1 MKKKAIEKI
10 PYFGLKKTS
19 RKKDVKYIG
28 VTAVKIVGHEK
39 HLFLE
44 VYRNKKESKE
54 IPMVRIVLTKKDFGT
69 YWPEKEEWTRQK
81 IKPDSCYGRVIWGE
95 EHPTWEQEKK
105 ENILQ
110 STEDLERVKKFC
122 KATVYN
128 EEHWWEYIYKHEDD
142 IVITARRNREHK
154 AYMRRQE
161 ALADRMAHTK
171 ELPEKEILDRADR
184 LYFHGQHYLY
194 YKKHGCWA
202 HIACSKCGG
211 VTDARWKSGI
221 SYESQF
227 QRWTEEPREGNYG
240 TCPMCGARGKYKCQ
254 GKVKGTHD
262 KYIYLFL
269 GQKYKEN
276 GMVMRYVEV
285 GKKWMLGF
293 ICGDKGPEMYNASEE
308 LSGVEIARAYFE
320 PGKKV
325 QIDYHKHDPYMGKDF
340 WDDCNLYGLANI
352 SISAGQ
358 IMSETYEE
366 MKGTIFQYS
375 ALQEYAK
382 NVREVNPIEYL
393 ERYSQTPQIEVLV
406 KLGLTDVVEKLV
418 KCYYGIVAD
427 ENARRP
433 DQFLGIRKERVKQ
446 LIRKKGDTHLL
457 GVMQMEKRQ
466 GQNWTDEQVEH
477 LAETDLSGTQVEM
490 ATRYMTLQKLLNR
503 IEKYS
508 GCEYGTECSSASA
521 RIRHTATTYADYLS
535 MRINLGYDLNN
546 TVYQQPQD
554 LEAEHNK
561 MVMETNKEEMDKH
574 LKEVAER
581 YPEIRHVYRGL
592 RNKYLYE
599 DDKYIIRPARSAE
612 EIVMEGRLLHHCVGG
627 DTYLNKHNTGK
638 TYILMLRFK
647 AEPDIPYI
655 TVEIDA
661 KNPRILQTE
670 GSVSTWPAFKDA
682 FMQAAPAGS
691 TPMTL
696 IFGFS
701 IFARVETPQQSP
713 PPPIGTRIYST
724 VGSSLTISMAIVPCP
739 VATISSLKGWMNV

>member
-10 PYFGLKKTS
+10 PYLGLKKLS

-28 VTAVKIVGHEK
+28 ITEIRIVGHER

-44 VYRNKKESKE
+44 VYRNKKESRE
-54 IPMVRIVLTKKDFGT
+54 TPLVRIVLAKKDFGT

-110 STEDLERVKKFC
+110 STEDLERIKKFC
-122 KATVYN
+122 KANVYDK
-128 EEHWWEYIYKHEDD
+128 ERWWEYIYEHEDD
-142 IVITARRNREHK
+142 IVITARRNRKHK

-161 ALADRMAHTK
+161 ALADRMTHTK

-184 LYFHGQHYLY
+184 LYFHNQHYLY

-227 QRWTEEPREGNYG
+227 QSWTEEPREGHYG
-240 TCPMCGARGKYKCQ
+240 TCPMCGARGEYKCQ

-262 KYIYLFL
+262 KYIHLFL

-276 GMVMRYVEV
+276 GMVIRYVEV
-285 GKKWMLGF
+285 GKKWTLGF

-308 LSGVEIARAYFE
+308 LFGVEIARAYFE

-325 QIDYHKHDPYMGKDF
+325 QIDYHKHNPYTGKDF
-340 WDDCNLYGLANI
+340 WDDCNLYGTANI
-352 SISAGQ
+352 PIGAGL

-382 NVREVNPIEYL
+382 NVREVNPIDYL

-406 KLGLTDVVEKLV
+406 KMGLTDVVEKLV

-446 LIRKKGDTHLL
+446 LIRKQGDIELL
-457 GVMQMEKRQ
+457 ETMQMEKRQ
-466 GQNWTDEQVEH
+466 NQRWTDEQVEH
-477 LAETDLSGTQVEM
+477 LTETGLRGDQVEL
-490 ATRYMTLQKLLNR
+490 ALKYMTMQKLLNR
-503 IEKYS
+503 IEKYA
-508 GCEYGTECSSASA
+508 GCEYGSDCSRALA
-521 RIRHTATTYADYLS
+521 QIRHTATTYADYLH
-535 MRINLGYDLNN
+535 MRESLGYDLNN
-546 TVYQQPQD
+546 TVYQHPQN
-554 LEAEHNK
+554 LAEEHMK
-561 MVMETNKEEMDKH
+561 MLMQADKEKEDKH
-574 LKEVAER
+574 LGEVAEK
-581 YPEIRHVYRGL
+581 YPNIRHDYKKL
-592 RNKYLYE
+592 RKKYFYE
-599 DDKYIIRPARSAE
+599 DDRYIIRPARSAE
-612 EIVMEGRLLHHCVGG
+612 EIVMEGRMLHHCVGG
-627 DTYLNKHNTGK
+627 AGYLAKHNTGK

-647 AEPDIPYI
+647 EEPDVPYI

-661 KNPRILQTE
+661 KIPRILQWYGDKDKKPDEKNMQSWLNTWLMKLKTGTLTE
-670 GSVSTWPAFKDA
+670 TIQS
-682 FMQAAPAGS
+682 AAIA
-691 TPMTL
+691 
-696 IFGFS
+696 
-701 IFARVETPQQSP
+701 
-713 PPPIGTRIYST
+713 
-724 VGSSLTISMAIVPCP
+724 
-739 VATISSLKGWMNV
+739 

>member
-10 PYFGLKKTS
+10 PYFGLEKTS

-54 IPMVRIVLTKKDFGT
+54 MPMVRIVLTKKDFGT
-69 YWPEKEEWTRQK
+69 YWPEKKEWTRQK

-95 EHPTWEQEKK
+95 QRPTWEQEKK

-110 STEDLERVKKFC
+110 STEDLERIKKFC
-122 KATVYN
+122 KATVYD
-128 EEHWWEYIYKHEDD
+128 EGRWWEYIYDHEDD
-142 IVITARRNREHK
+142 IVTTARRNREHK

-161 ALADRMAHTK
+161 ALADRMANTR

-202 HIACSKCGG
+202 HIACSK
-211 VTDARWKSGI
+211 
-221 SYESQF
+221 
-227 QRWTEEPREGNYG
+227 
-240 TCPMCGARGKYKCQ
+240 CGARGKYKCQ

-325 QIDYHKHDPYMGKDF
+325 QIDYHKHDSYMGKDF
-340 WDDCNLYGLANI
+340 WDDCNLYGMAHI
-352 SISAGQ
+352 PIGAGL

-382 NVREVNPIEYL
+382 NVREVNPIDYL

-406 KLGLTDVVEKLV
+406 KMGLTDVVEKLV

-477 LAETDLSGTQVEM
+477 LAETDLSGTQVET
-490 ATRYMTLQKLLNR
+490 ATKYMTLQKLLNR

-627 DTYLNKHNTGK
+627 NTYLAKHNTGK

-647 AEPDIPYI
+647 EEPDVPYI

-661 KNPRILQTE
+661 KNPRILQWYGDKDKKPDEKNMQLWLNTWLMKLKTGTLTE
-670 GSVSTWPAFKDA
+670 TI
-682 FMQAAPAGS
+682 QTAAIA
-691 TPMTL
+691 
-696 IFGFS
+696 
-701 IFARVETPQQSP
+701 
-713 PPPIGTRIYST
+713 
-724 VGSSLTISMAIVPCP
+724 
-739 VATISSLKGWMNV
+739 

>member
-54 IPMVRIVLTKKDFGT
+54 TPLVRIVLTKKDFGT

-161 ALADRMAHTK
+161 ALADRMANTR

-358 IMSETYEE
+358 IMAETYEE
-366 MKGTIFQYS
+366 MKGTMFRYS

-508 GCEYGTECSSASA
+508 GCEYGTECGSASA

-581 YPEIRHVYRGL
+581 YPEIRTFT
-592 RNKYLYE
+592 E
-599 DDKYIIRPARSAE
+599 DSEINISTKMINISSDRPDQRR
-612 EIVMEGRLLHHCVGG
+612 RLLWRGV
-627 DTYLNKHNTGK
+627 Y
-638 TYILMLRFK
+638 
-647 AEPDIPYI
+647 
-655 TVEIDA
+655 
-661 KNPRILQTE
+661 
-670 GSVSTWPAFKDA
+670 
-682 FMQAAPAGS
+682 
-691 TPMTL
+691 
-696 IFGFS
+696 S
-701 IFARVETPQQSP
+701 IIAWEE
-713 PPPIGTRIYST
+713 TRIWADIT
-724 VGSSLTISMAIVPCP
+724 QERHTF
-739 VATISSLKGWMNV
+739 

>member
-1 MKKKAIEKI
+1 MKKKSIEKI

-54 IPMVRIVLTKKDFGT
+54 MPLVRIVLTKKDFGT

-95 EHPTWEQEKK
+95 GHPTWEQEKK

-110 STEDLERVKKFC
+110 STEDLERIKKLC
-122 KATVYN
+122 KANVYN
-128 EEHWWEYIYKHEDD
+128 EEHWWEYIYKHQDD

-184 LYFHGQHYLY
+184 LYFHEQHYLY

-211 VTDARWKSGI
+211 VTDARWKRGI
-221 SYESQF
+221 SYENQF

-240 TCPMCGARGKYKCQ
+240 ICPMCGARGEYKCQ
-254 GKVKGTHD
+254 EKVKRNHD
-262 KYIYLFL
+262 KRIYLFL

-276 GMVMRYVEV
+276 GMVMRYAEV
-285 GKKWMLGF
+285 RKKWILGF

-325 QIDYHKHDPYMGKDF
+325 QIDYHKHNPYTGKDF
-340 WDDCNLYGLANI
+340 WDDCNLYGMANI
-352 SISAGQ
+352 SISAAP

-366 MKGTIFQYS
+366 MKETMFQYS

-382 NVREVNPIEYL
+382 SMGKVNPIDYL
-393 ERYSQTPQIEVLV
+393 ECYSRTPQIEVLV
-406 KLGLTDVVEKLV
+406 KMGLTDVVEKLV

-477 LAETDLSGTQVEM
+477 LAETNLSGTQVEM

-581 YPEIRHVYRGL
+581 YPEIRHVYRKL

-599 DDKYIIRPARSAE
+599 DDRYIIRPARSAE

-627 DTYLNKHNTGK
+627 NTYLDKHNTGK

-647 AEPDIPYI
+647 EEPDVPYI

-661 KNPRILQTE
+661 KNPRILQWYGDKDKKPDEKNMQSWLNTWLMKLKTGTLTE
-670 GSVSTWPAFKDA
+670 TI
-682 FMQAAPAGS
+682 QTAAIA
-691 TPMTL
+691 
-696 IFGFS
+696 
-701 IFARVETPQQSP
+701 
-713 PPPIGTRIYST
+713 
-724 VGSSLTISMAIVPCP
+724 
-739 VATISSLKGWMNV
+739 

>member
-54 IPMVRIVLTKKDFGT
+54 MPMVRIVLTKKDFGT

-110 STEDLERVKKFC
+110 STEDLERIKKFC
-122 KATVYN
+122 KANVYN

-142 IVITARRNREHK
+142 IVTTARRNREHK
-154 AYMRRQE
+154 VYMRRQE

-184 LYFHGQHYLY
+184 LYFHNQHYLY

-227 QRWTEEPREGNYG
+227 QRWTEEPREGHYG
-240 TCPMCGARGKYKCQ
+240 TCPMCGARGEYKCQ
-254 GKVKGTHD
+254 GKVKGTCD

-285 GKKWMLGF
+285 GKKWTLGF

-340 WDDCNLYGLANI
+340 WDDCNLYGMANI
-352 SISAGQ
+352 PISAGL

-382 NVREVNPIEYL
+382 SVRKVNPIDYL

-406 KLGLTDVVEKLV
+406 KMGLTDVVEKLV
-418 KCYYGIVAD
+418 KCYYGIVTD

-446 LIRKKGDTHLL
+446 LIRKKGDTRLL
-457 GVMQMEKRQ
+457 EVMQMEKRQ

-477 LAETDLSGTQVEM
+477 LAETNLSGTQVEM
-490 ATRYMTLQKLLNR
+490 TTKYMTLQKLLNR

-508 GCEYGTECSSASA
+508 GCEYGTECGSALA

-546 TVYQQPQD
+546 TVYQQPHD

-627 DTYLNKHNTGK
+627 NTYLAKHNTGK

-647 AEPDIPYI
+647 EEPDVPYI

-661 KNPRILQTE
+661 KNPRILQWYGDKDKKPDEKNMQSWLNNWLMKLKTGTLTE
-670 GSVSTWPAFKDA
+670 TI
-682 FMQAAPAGS
+682 QTAAIA
-691 TPMTL
+691 
-696 IFGFS
+696 
-701 IFARVETPQQSP
+701 
-713 PPPIGTRIYST
+713 
-724 VGSSLTISMAIVPCP
+724 
-739 VATISSLKGWMNV
+739 

>member
-110 STEDLERVKKFC
+110 STEDLERIKKFC
-122 KATVYN
+122 KANVYN
-128 EEHWWEYIYKHEDD
+128 EERWWEYIYKHEDD
-142 IVITARRNREHK
+142 IVTTARRNREHK
-154 AYMRRQE
+154 VYMRRQE

-171 ELPEKEILDRADR
+171 ELPKKEILERADR
-184 LYFHGQHYLY
+184 LYFHNQHYLY

-227 QRWTEEPREGNYG
+227 QRWTEEPREGHYG
-240 TCPMCGARGKYKCQ
+240 TCPMCGARGEYKCQ
-254 GKVKGTHD
+254 GKVKDTCD

-276 GMVMRYVEV
+276 GMVMRYVKV
-285 GKKWMLGF
+285 GKKWTLGF
-293 ICGDKGPEMYNASEE
+293 ICGDKGPKMYNASEE

-340 WDDCNLYGLANI
+340 WDDCNLYGMANI
-352 SISAGQ
+352 HISAGL

-382 NVREVNPIEYL
+382 NVREVNPIDYL

-406 KLGLTDVVEKLV
+406 KMGLTDVVEKLV
-418 KCYYGIVAD
+418 KCYYDIVAD

-446 LIRKKGDTHLL
+446 LIRKKGDAHLL

-477 LAETDLSGTQVEM
+477 LAETNLSGTQVET

-503 IEKYS
+503 IEKYA
-508 GCEYGTECSSASA
+508 GCKYGTGCSSALA

-627 DTYLNKHNTGK
+627 NMYLGRHNKGE

-661 KNPRILQTE
+661 KNPRILQWYGDKDKKPDEKNMQSWLNNWLMKLKTGTLTE
-670 GSVSTWPAFKDA
+670 TI
-682 FMQAAPAGS
+682 QTAAIA
-691 TPMTL
+691 
-696 IFGFS
+696 
-701 IFARVETPQQSP
+701 
-713 PPPIGTRIYST
+713 
-724 VGSSLTISMAIVPCP
+724 
-739 VATISSLKGWMNV
+739 

>member
-28 VTAVKIVGHEK
+28 VTEVKIIGHEK

-54 IPMVRIVLTKKDFGT
+54 MPLVRIVLTKKDFGT

-95 EHPTWEQEKK
+95 GHPTWEQEKK

-110 STEDLERVKKFC
+110 STEDLERIKKFC
-122 KATVYN
+122 KANVYN

-142 IVITARRNREHK
+142 IVITSRRNREHK

-184 LYFHGQHYLY
+184 LYFHNQHYLY

-227 QRWTEEPREGNYG
+227 QRWTEEPREGHYG
-240 TCPMCGARGKYKCQ
+240 TCPMCGARGEYKCQ
-254 GKVKGTHD
+254 GKVKGTRD

-285 GKKWMLGF
+285 GKKWTLGF

-340 WDDCNLYGLANI
+340 WDDCNLYGMANI
-352 SISAGQ
+352 PIDAGL

-382 NVREVNPIEYL
+382 NVREVNPIDYL
-393 ERYSQTPQIEVLV
+393 KRYSQTPQIEVLV
-406 KLGLTDVVEKLV
+406 KMGLTDVVEKLV
-418 KCYYGIVAD
+418 KCYYGIVDD

-433 DQFLGIRKERVKQ
+433 DQFLGIRKERVRQ

-457 GVMQMEKRQ
+457 GVMKMEKRQ

-581 YPEIRHVYRGL
+581 YPEIRHVYRKL

-599 DDKYIIRPARSAE
+599 DDRYIIRPARSAE

-627 DTYLNKHNTGK
+627 NTYLDKHNTGK

-647 AEPDIPYI
+647 EEPDVPYI

-661 KNPRILQTE
+661 KNPRILQWYGDKDKKPDEKNMQSWLNTWLMKLKTGTLTE
-670 GSVSTWPAFKDA
+670 TI
-682 FMQAAPAGS
+682 QTAAIA
-691 TPMTL
+691 
-696 IFGFS
+696 
-701 IFARVETPQQSP
+701 
-713 PPPIGTRIYST
+713 
-724 VGSSLTISMAIVPCP
+724 
-739 VATISSLKGWMNV
+739 

>member
-161 ALADRMAHTK
+161 ALADRMANTR

-285 GKKWMLGF
+285 GKKWTLGF

-340 WDDCNLYGLANI
+340 WDDCNQYGLANI

-358 IMSETYEE
+358 IMAETYEE
-366 MKGTIFQYS
+366 MKGTMFRYS

-477 LAETDLSGTQVEM
+477 LAETDLNGTQVEM

-561 MVMETNKEEMDKH
+561 MVMETKKKWTNTSKRWQSVIRRFGTFTEDS
-574 LKEVAER
+574 
-581 YPEIRHVYRGL
+581 EI
-592 RNKYLYE
+592 NISTKMINISS
-599 DDKYIIRPARSAE
+599 DRPDQRRRLLWR
-612 EIVMEGRLLHHCVGG
+612 GRLLHHCVGG
-627 DTYLNKHNTGK
+627 NTYLNKHNTGK

-647 AEPDIPYI
+647 EEPDVPYI

-661 KNPRILQTE
+661 KNPRILQWYGDKDKKPDEKNMQSWLNTWLMKLKTGTLTE
-670 GSVSTWPAFKDA
+670 TI
-682 FMQAAPAGS
+682 QTAAIA
-691 TPMTL
+691 
-696 IFGFS
+696 
-701 IFARVETPQQSP
+701 
-713 PPPIGTRIYST
+713 
-724 VGSSLTISMAIVPCP
+724 
-739 VATISSLKGWMNV
+739 

>member
-10 PYFGLKKTS
+10 PYFGLEKTS

-28 VTAVKIVGHEK
+28 VTAVKTVGHEK

-54 IPMVRIVLTKKDFGT
+54 MPMVRIVLTKKDFGT

-110 STEDLERVKKFC
+110 STEDLERIKKFC

-142 IVITARRNREHK
+142 IVTTARRNREHK

-184 LYFHGQHYLY
+184 LYFHNQHYLY

-227 QRWTEEPREGNYG
+227 QRWTEEPREGHYG
-240 TCPMCGARGKYKCQ
+240 TCPMCGARGEYKCQ

-358 IMSETYEE
+358 IMAETYEE
-366 MKGTIFQYS
+366 MKGTMFRYS

-382 NVREVNPIEYL
+382 NVREVNPIDYL

-406 KLGLTDVVEKLV
+406 KMGLTDVVEKLV

-427 ENARRP
+427 KNARRP

-457 GVMQMEKRQ
+457 RVMQMEKRQ

-477 LAETDLSGTQVEM
+477 LAETDLSGTQVET
-490 ATRYMTLQKLLNR
+490 ATKYMTLQKLLNR
-503 IEKYS
+503 IEKYA
-508 GCEYGTECSSASA
+508 GCKYGTECSSALA

-627 DTYLNKHNTGK
+627 NTYLAKHNTGK

-647 AEPDIPYI
+647 EEPDVPYI

-661 KNPRILQTE
+661 KNPRILQWYGDKDKKPDEKNMQSWLNTWLMKLKTGTLTE
-670 GSVSTWPAFKDA
+670 TI
-682 FMQAAPAGS
+682 QTAAIA
-691 TPMTL
+691 
-696 IFGFS
+696 
-701 IFARVETPQQSP
+701 
-713 PPPIGTRIYST
+713 
-724 VGSSLTISMAIVPCP
+724 
-739 VATISSLKGWMNV
+739 

>member
-10 PYFGLKKTS
+10 PYLGLKKLS

-28 VTAVKIVGHEK
+28 ITEIRIVGHER

-44 VYRNKKESKE
+44 VYRNKKESRE
-54 IPMVRIVLTKKDFGT
+54 TPLVRIVLAKKDFGT

-110 STEDLERVKKFC
+110 STEDLERIKKFC
-122 KATVYN
+122 KANVYDK
-128 EEHWWEYIYKHEDD
+128 ERWWEYIYEHEDD
-142 IVITARRNREHK
+142 IVITARRNRKHK

-161 ALADRMAHTK
+161 ALADRMTHTK

-184 LYFHGQHYLY
+184 LYFHNQHYLY

-227 QRWTEEPREGNYG
+227 QSWTEEPREGHYG
-240 TCPMCGARGKYKCQ
+240 TCPMCGARGEYKCQ

-262 KYIYLFL
+262 KYIHLFL

-276 GMVMRYVEV
+276 GMVIRYVEV
-285 GKKWMLGF
+285 GKKWTLGF

-308 LSGVEIARAYFE
+308 LFGVEIARAYFE
-320 PGKKV
+320 PGKKI
-325 QIDYHKHDPYMGKDF
+325 QIDYHKHNPYIGKDF
-340 WDDCNLYGLANI
+340 WDDCNLYGTANI
-352 SISAGQ
+352 PIGAGL

-382 NVREVNPIEYL
+382 NVREVNPIDYL

-406 KLGLTDVVEKLV
+406 KMGLTDVVEKLV

-446 LIRKKGDTHLL
+446 LIRKQGDIELL
-457 GVMQMEKRQ
+457 ETMQMEKRQ
-466 GQNWTDEQVEH
+466 NQRWTDEQVEH
-477 LAETDLSGTQVEM
+477 LTETGLRGDQVEL
-490 ATRYMTLQKLLNR
+490 ALKYMTMQKLLNR
-503 IEKYS
+503 IEKYA
-508 GCEYGTECSSASA
+508 GCEYGSDCSRALA
-521 RIRHTATTYADYLS
+521 QIRHTATTYADYLH
-535 MRINLGYDLNN
+535 MRESLGYDLNN
-546 TVYQQPQD
+546 TVYQHPQN
-554 LEAEHNK
+554 LAEEHMK
-561 MVMETNKEEMDKH
+561 MLMQADKEKEDKH
-574 LKEVAER
+574 LGEVAEK
-581 YPEIRHVYRGL
+581 YPNIRHDYKKL
-592 RNKYLYE
+592 RKKYFYE
-599 DDKYIIRPARSAE
+599 DDRYIIRGNSHGGQNVTSLRGRSRISEQTQHRTDAHLDAE
-612 EIVMEGRLLHHCVGG
+612 VQRYTGYPVHHG
-627 DTYLNKHNTGK
+627 
-638 TYILMLRFK
+638 
-647 AEPDIPYI
+647 
-655 TVEIDA
+655 
-661 KNPRILQTE
+661 
-670 GSVSTWPAFKDA
+670 
-682 FMQAAPAGS
+682 
-691 TPMTL
+691 
-696 IFGFS
+696 
-701 IFARVETPQQSP
+701 
-713 PPPIGTRIYST
+713 
-724 VGSSLTISMAIVPCP
+724 
-739 VATISSLKGWMNV
+739 

>member
-1 MKKKAIEKI
+1 MKKKQIEKI
-10 PYFGLKKTS
+10 PYLGLKKL
-19 RKKDVKYIG
+19 REENDVKYIG
-28 VTAVKIVGHEK
+28 VTAIKIIGNEK

-44 VYRNKKESKE
+44 MYRNQAGMERE
-54 IPMVRIVLTKKDFGT
+54 PLVRIVLTKKDFGT
-69 YWPEKEEWTRQK
+69 YWPKKEKWTRQK
-81 IKPDSCYGRVIWGE
+81 IEPDSCYGRVIWAE
-95 EHPTWEQEKK
+95 QSCTWEQEKK

-110 STEDLERVKKFC
+110 SVADLEKIKKFC
-122 KATVYN
+122 TATVYN
-128 EEHWWEYIYKHEDD
+128 EERWWEYIRKHENN
-142 IVITARRNREHK
+142 IVLTERRSREHR

-184 LYFHGQHYLY
+184 LYFHDQHYLY

-211 VTDARWKSGI
+211 VTDERWKNGI

-227 QRWTEEPREGNYG
+227 QRWVEEPREGNYG
-240 TCPMCGARGKYKCQ
+240 TCPMCGARGEYKCQ
-254 GKVKGTHD
+254 GKAKSTHS
-262 KYIYLFL
+262 KVMHVFL
-269 GQKYKEN
+269 GQKYKKT

-285 GKKWMLGF
+285 GKKWTLGF

-325 QIDYHKHDPYMGKDF
+325 QIDYHKHDLYMGKDF
-340 WDDCNLYGLANI
+340 WDDCNLYGMENI
-352 SISAGQ
+352 LIGAGL

-382 NVREVNPIEYL
+382 SVREVNPIDYL

-406 KLGLTDVVEKLV
+406 KMGLTDVVEKLV

-477 LAETDLSGTQVEM
+477 LAETRLSGTQVET

-503 IEKYS
+503 IEKYA
-508 GCEYGTECSSASA
+508 GCEYGTGCSSASA
-521 RIRHTATTYADYLS
+521 KIEHIATIYTDYLS
-535 MRINLGYDLNN
+535 MRSNLGYDLTN
-546 TVYQQPQD
+546 TVYQQPQNLD
-554 LEAEHNK
+554 EAHDK
-561 MVMETNKEEMDKH
+561 MVMETNKEKMDKH

-592 RNKYLYE
+592 RNKYFYE
-599 DDKYIIRPARSAE
+599 DDNYIIRPVRSAE
-612 EIVMEGRLLHHCVGG
+612 EIVMEGRFLHHCVGG
-627 DTYLNKHNTGK
+627 ATYLKKHSTGQS
-638 TYILMLRFK
+638 YILMLRFK
-647 AEPDIPYI
+647 QEPDIPYI

-661 KNPRILQTE
+661 QNPRILQWY
-670 GSVSTWPAFKDA
+670 GDKDKKPDA
-682 FMQAAPAGS
+682 KNMQVWLDAWLEKLKAGA
-691 TPMTL
+691 L
-696 IFGFS
+696 IEK
-701 IFARVETPQQSP
+701 IEV
-713 PPPIGTRIYST
+713 
-724 VGSSLTISMAIVPCP
+724 
-739 VATISSLKGWMNV
+739 VA

>member
-1 MKKKAIEKI
+1 MKKKTIEKI
-10 PYFGLKKTS
+10 PYFWLKKTS

-54 IPMVRIVLTKKDFGT
+54 MPMVRIVLTKKDFGT

-81 IKPDSCYGRVIWGE
+81 IKPDSYYGRVIWGE

-110 STEDLERVKKFC
+110 STEDLERIKKFC
-122 KATVYN
+122 KANVYD
-128 EEHWWEYIYKHEDD
+128 EERWWEYIYKHEDD
-142 IVITARRNREHK
+142 IVTTARRNREHK

-161 ALADRMAHTK
+161 ALEDRMAHTK

-184 LYFHGQHYLY
+184 LYFHNQHYLY
-194 YKKHGCWA
+194 YKKHGYWA

-227 QRWTEEPREGNYG
+227 QRWTEEPREGHYG
-240 TCPMCGARGKYKCQ
+240 TCPMCGARGEYKCQ
-254 GKVKGTHD
+254 GKVKGTCD

-285 GKKWMLGF
+285 GKKWTLGF

-325 QIDYHKHDPYMGKDF
+325 QIDYHKHNPYMGKDF
-340 WDDCNLYGLANI
+340 WADCNLYGMANI
-352 SISAGQ
+352 PISAGL

-366 MKGTIFQYS
+366 MKGTMFQYS
-375 ALQEYAK
+375 ALREYAK
-382 NVREVNPIEYL
+382 NVREVNPIDYL
-393 ERYSQTPQIEVLV
+393 ECYNRTPQIEILV
-406 KLGLTDVVEKLV
+406 KLGMTDIVEKLV

-433 DQFLGIRKERVKQ
+433 DQFLGIRKERVQQ
-446 LIRKKGDTHLL
+446 LIKKKGDTHLL
-457 GVMQMEKRQ
+457 EVMQMERRQ
-466 GQNWTDEQVEH
+466 GKNWTDTQIEH
-477 LAETDLSGTQVEM
+477 LAETGLSGAQVAM

-503 IEKYS
+503 IEKYA
-508 GCEYGTECSSASA
+508 GCEYGTGCYSASE
-521 RIRHTATTYADYLS
+521 RIRHTAITYADYLN
-535 MRINLGYDLNN
+535 MRVNAGYDLSNS
-546 TVYQQPQD
+546 VYQQPRD
-554 LEAEHNK
+554 LEAAHNK
-561 MVMETNKEEMDKH
+561 LVMESNKAKMDRH
-574 LKEVAER
+574 LEEVAER
-581 YPEIRHVYRGL
+581 YPEIRKSYKKL
-592 RNKYLYE
+592 RSKYYYE
-599 DDKYIIRPARSAE
+599 DDRYIIRPARSAE

-627 DTYLNKHNTGK
+627 NAYLEKHNTGQ
-638 TYILMLRFK
+638 TYILMLRFRE
-647 AEPDIPYI
+647 EPDVPYI

-661 KNPRILQTE
+661 KDPKILQWYGDKDRKPDKE
-670 GSVSTWPAFKDA
+670 NMRKWLNTWLKKLKTGTLSEMVRPA
-682 FMQAAPAGS
+682 
-691 TPMTL
+691 
-696 IFGFS
+696 
-701 IFARVETPQQSP
+701 
-713 PPPIGTRIYST
+713 
-724 VGSSLTISMAIVPCP
+724 AI
-739 VATISSLKGWMNV
+739 A

>member
-110 STEDLERVKKFC
+110 STEDLERIKKFC
-122 KATVYN
+122 KANVYN

-154 AYMRRQE
+154 VYMRRQE

-184 LYFHGQHYLY
+184 LYFHNQHYLY

-227 QRWTEEPREGNYG
+227 QRWTEEPREGHYG
-240 TCPMCGARGKYKCQ
+240 TCPMCGARGEYKCQ
-254 GKVKGTHD
+254 GKVKGTCD

-285 GKKWMLGF
+285 GKKWTLGF

-340 WDDCNLYGLANI
+340 WDDCNLYGMANI
-352 SISAGQ
+352 PISAGL

-382 NVREVNPIEYL
+382 NVREVNPIDYL

-406 KLGLTDVVEKLV
+406 KMGLTDVVEKLV

-477 LAETDLSGTQVEM
+477 LAETDLSGTQVET
-490 ATRYMTLQKLLNR
+490 AEREQTEETEV
-503 IEKYS
+503 IEAV
-508 GCEYGTECSSASA
+508 YGTRKEYMDRLSEQGMAE
-521 RIRHTATTYADYLS
+521 YMADEYKS
-535 MRINLGYDLNN
+535 
-546 TVYQQPQD
+546 
-554 LEAEHNK
+554 H
-561 MVMETNKEEMDKH
+561 
-574 LKEVAER
+574 
-581 YPEIRHVYRGL
+581 
-592 RNKYLYE
+592 
-599 DDKYIIRPARSAE
+599 
-612 EIVMEGRLLHHCVGG
+612 RLLVT
-627 DTYLNKHNTGK
+627 DLANTWNLRKWLSEKVDRFGK
-638 TYILMLRFK
+638 PM
-647 AEPDIPYI
+647 E
-655 TVEIDA
+655 DA
-661 KNPRILQTE
+661 R
-670 GSVSTWPAFKDA
+670 
-682 FMQAAPAGS
+682 
-691 TPMTL
+691 
-696 IFGFS
+696 
-701 IFARVETPQQSP
+701 
-713 PPPIGTRIYST
+713 
-724 VGSSLTISMAIVPCP
+724 
-739 VATISSLKGWMNV
+739 

>member
-110 STEDLERVKKFC
+110 STEDLERIKKFC
-122 KATVYN
+122 KANVYN

-184 LYFHGQHYLY
+184 LYFHNQHYLY

-227 QRWTEEPREGNYG
+227 QRWTEEPREGHYG
-240 TCPMCGARGKYKCQ
+240 TCPMCGARGEYKCQ
-254 GKVKGTHD
+254 GKVKGTHG

-285 GKKWMLGF
+285 GKKWTLGF

-308 LSGVEIARAYFE
+308 LSGAEIARAYFE

-340 WDDCNLYGLANI
+340 WDDCNLYGMAYI
-352 SISAGQ
+352 PISAGL

-382 NVREVNPIEYL
+382 SVREVNPIDYL

-406 KLGLTDVVEKLV
+406 KMGLTDVVEKLV

-477 LAETDLSGTQVEM
+477 LAETDLSGTQVET

-503 IEKYS
+503 IEKYA
-508 GCEYGTECSSASA
+508 GCKYGTECSSALA

-535 MRINLGYDLNN
+535 MRINLGNDLR
-546 TVYQQPQD
+546 D
-554 LEAEHNK
+554 AFAEMFK
-561 MVMETNKEEMDKH
+561 T
-574 LKEVAER
+574 LQRVAE
-581 YPEIRHVYRGL
+581 
-592 RNKYLYE
+592 
-599 DDKYIIRPARSAE
+599 
-612 EIVMEGRLLHHCVGG
+612 
-627 DTYLNKHNTGK
+627 
-638 TYILMLRFK
+638 
-647 AEPDIPYI
+647 
-655 TVEIDA
+655 
-661 KNPRILQTE
+661 
-670 GSVSTWPAFKDA
+670 
-682 FMQAAPAGS
+682 
-691 TPMTL
+691 
-696 IFGFS
+696 
-701 IFARVETPQQSP
+701 
-713 PPPIGTRIYST
+713 
-724 VGSSLTISMAIVPCP
+724 SMARAFEDMGKKYSRP
-739 VATISSLKGWMNV
+739 VIETEEPPVVVARTLSERRKKCRRKGWRVSER

>member
-110 STEDLERVKKFC
+110 STEDLERIKKFC
-122 KATVYN
+122 KANVYN

-154 AYMRRQE
+154 VYMRRQE

-184 LYFHGQHYLY
+184 LYFHNQHYLY

-227 QRWTEEPREGNYG
+227 QRWTEEPREGHYG
-240 TCPMCGARGKYKCQ
+240 TCPMCGARGEYKCQ
-254 GKVKGTHD
+254 GRVKGTCD

-285 GKKWMLGF
+285 GKKWTLGF

-340 WDDCNLYGLANI
+340 WDDCNLYGMANI
-352 SISAGQ
+352 PISAGL

-382 NVREVNPIEYL
+382 NVREVNPIDYL

-406 KLGLTDVVEKLV
+406 KMGLTDVVEKLV
-418 KCYYGIVAD
+418 KYYYGIVAD

-457 GVMQMEKRQ
+457 RVMQIEKRQ

-477 LAETDLSGTQVEM
+477 LAETDLSGTQVKT

-503 IEKYS
+503 IEKYA
-508 GCEYGTECSSASA
+508 GCKYGTECSSALA

-627 DTYLNKHNTGK
+627 NTYLAKHNTGK

-647 AEPDIPYI
+647 EEPDVPYI

-661 KNPRILQTE
+661 KNPRILQWYGDKDKKPDEKNMQSWLNNWLMKLKTGTLTE
-670 GSVSTWPAFKDA
+670 TI
-682 FMQAAPAGS
+682 QTAAIA
-691 TPMTL
+691 
-696 IFGFS
+696 
-701 IFARVETPQQSP
+701 
-713 PPPIGTRIYST
+713 
-724 VGSSLTISMAIVPCP
+724 
-739 VATISSLKGWMNV
+739 

>member
-54 IPMVRIVLTKKDFGT
+54 MPMVRIVLTKKDFGT

-110 STEDLERVKKFC
+110 STEDLERIKKFC
-122 KATVYN
+122 KANVYN

-142 IVITARRNREHK
+142 IVTTARRNREHK

-171 ELPEKEILDRADR
+171 ELPEKEILNRADS
-184 LYFHGQHYLY
+184 LYFHNQHYLY

-227 QRWTEEPREGNYG
+227 QRWTEEPREGHYG
-240 TCPMCGARGKYKCQ
+240 TCPMCGARGEYKCQ
-254 GKVKGTHD
+254 GKVEGTHG

-285 GKKWMLGF
+285 GKKWTLGF

-340 WDDCNLYGLANI
+340 WDDCNLYGMANI
-352 SISAGQ
+352 PIGAGL

-382 NVREVNPIEYL
+382 NVREVNPINYL

-406 KLGLTDVVEKLV
+406 KMGLTDVVEKLV
-418 KCYYGIVAD
+418 KSYYGIVAD

-466 GQNWTDEQVEH
+466 EQNWTDEQVEH
-477 LAETDLSGTQVEM
+477 LAETDLSGTQVKM

-503 IEKYS
+503 IEKYA
-508 GCEYGTECSSASA
+508 GCKYGTECSSALA

-627 DTYLNKHNTGK
+627 DMYLGRHNKGE

-661 KNPRILQTE
+661 KNPRILQWYGDKDKKPDEKNMQSWLNTWLMKLKTGTLTE
-670 GSVSTWPAFKDA
+670 TI
-682 FMQAAPAGS
+682 QTAAIA
-691 TPMTL
+691 
-696 IFGFS
+696 
-701 IFARVETPQQSP
+701 
-713 PPPIGTRIYST
+713 
-724 VGSSLTISMAIVPCP
+724 
-739 VATISSLKGWMNV
+739 

>member
-161 ALADRMAHTK
+161 ALADRMANTR

-227 QRWTEEPREGNYG
+227 QRWTEEPREGHYG
-240 TCPMCGARGKYKCQ
+240 TCPMCGARGEYKCQ
-254 GKVKGTHD
+254 GKVKGTCD

-285 GKKWMLGF
+285 GKKWTLGF

-358 IMSETYEE
+358 IMAETYEE

-418 KCYYGIVAD
+418 ECYYGIVAD

-457 GVMQMEKRQ
+457 GAMQMEKRQ

-477 LAETDLSGTQVEM
+477 LAETNLSGTQVEM

-561 MVMETNKEEMDKH
+561 MVMETNKEQMDKH

-627 DTYLNKHNTGK
+627 NMYLGRHNKGE

-661 KNPRILQTE
+661 KNPRILQWYGDKDKKPDEKNMQSWLNNWLMKLKTGTLTE
-670 GSVSTWPAFKDA
+670 TI
-682 FMQAAPAGS
+682 QTAAIA
-691 TPMTL
+691 
-696 IFGFS
+696 
-701 IFARVETPQQSP
+701 
-713 PPPIGTRIYST
+713 
-724 VGSSLTISMAIVPCP
+724 
-739 VATISSLKGWMNV
+739 